1 MLKSLLRF
9 DSWGKLLS
17 TSGSLA
23 STLGKNNPFR
33 YRGCVYDEE
42 TGFYYLQSRYYNPE
56 VGRFISS
63 DVLLS
68 TGQGVLGHNAY
79 AYCGNNPIVRED
91 TQGNLWGL
99 IAAAVGAVTGAVVGA
114 VTGAVTGAI
123 TALASGSDFG
133 ETVVAG
139 IASGAAA
146 GAITGA
152 VVGLASDVVSVG
164 IAATIVIGGGV
175 LSGVASELVGAKIS
189 KRHSTVADFVIS
201 GLIGGVGSLIGYGA
215 GGGHEGLVAVKEGVK
230 ELVGSFKKTVFKKVA
245 RNFFNDKLE
254 EITTGSVFGVIEMAF
269 NEALHRRA
277 KLFFPDLGE

>member
-1 MLKSLLRF
+1 MRF
-9 DSWGKLLS
+9 DSWGKPLS

-33 YRGCVYDEE
+33 YRGYVYDEE

-99 IAAAVGAVTGAVVGA
+99 IAAAVGAVTGA
-114 VTGAVTGAI
+114 I

-152 VVGLASDVVSVG
+152 AVGIASDVVSVG

-175 LSGVASELVGAKIS
+175 LSGVASELVDAKIS

-215 GGGHEGLVAVKEGVK
+215 GGGHEGLVAVKGGVK

-254 EITTGSVFGVIEMAF
+254 EIATRSVFGVIEMAF
-269 NEALHRRA
+269 NEALHRRE

>member
-1 MLKSLLRF
+1 M
-9 DSWGKLLS
+9 
-17 TSGSLA
+17 T
-23 STLGKNNPFR
+23 
-33 YRGCVYDEE
+33 DEE

-68 TGQGVLGHNAY
+68 TGQGVIGHNAY

-152 VVGLASDVVSVG
+152 AVGIASDVVSVG
-164 IAATIVIGGGV
+164 IAATIVEYAY
-175 LSGVASELVGAKIS
+175 LNSDLA
-189 KRHSTVADFVIS
+189 
-201 GLIGGVGSLIGYGA
+201 
-215 GGGHEGLVAVKEGVK
+215 AVEV
-230 ELVGSFKKTVFKKVA
+230 
-245 RNFFNDKLE
+245 
-254 EITTGSVFGVIEMAF
+254 
-269 NEALHRRA
+269 
-277 KLFFPDLGE
+277 